1 MAFTMRVATKA
12 DAAALTE
19 VYLDSFTDEIF
30 SRQVYP
36 RDAQSS
42 YTYWFNAMSEELNEP
57 DATFLVV
64 TEPAEGDKPEYIVGF
79 LKWASPDAPVHEG
92 DDGQDI
98 YPKEGLPETAVE
110 FYTKVAAYHRKLLGT
125 TRHWYLDMMGV
136 RRAYTGKGGA
146 RQMVEWGLEKAKQDG
161 VPCFTE
167 ATGQAKT
174 FYERFGFKTVDFM
187 SIETPQGPAEIYY
200 MIREVE

>member
-1 MAFTMRVATKA
+1 MRIANKD

-36 RDAQSS
+36 RHAKSS
-42 YTYWFNAMSEELNEP
+42 YTYWFNAMTEELDEP

-64 TEPAEGDKPEYIVGF
+64 TEPAEGDKPENIIGF
-79 LKWASPDAPVHEG
+79 LKWVGPNAPVSHG
-92 DDGQDI
+92 DDPQEI
-98 YPKEGLPETAVE
+98 YPAEGLPEIAVD
-110 FYTKVAAYHRKLLGT
+110 FYAKIAAGHKKLLGT

-146 RQMVEWGLEKAKQDG
+146 KQMIDWGIDKAKQDG

-174 FYERFGFKTVDFM
+174 YYERFGFKVVDYM
-187 SIETPQGPAEIYY
+187 AIETPQGPAEIYY
-200 MIREVE
+200 MIRDAE